1 MRGSAAATSGRPPS
15 VCKYQSSMPSWML
28 RTREGECVPRPL
40 VSSAPSSYVCH
51 LDDTAEGKLP
61 SGTGVV
67 KSSEKVRRQPG
78 RSPVGALSPDGE
90 AVRGAGEPAALIVT
104 LVRDG
109 WDRLPTRSTAR
120 TA

>member
-51 LDDTAEGKLP
+51 REDTAAGKLP
-61 SGTGVV
+61 SGTDVV

-78 RSPVGALSPDGE
+78 RSPVGALSPDGVT
-90 AVRGAGEPAALIVT
+90 ACGDGAPAAVIVT

-109 WDRLPTRSTAR
+109 ADWLRTLSTAR
-120 TA
+120 RV